1 MEEYPDGILSQR
13 SRRLDGHTY
22 VKNWKSKTTKPHN
35 PVFAALDNG
44 MSDDENSEVIAAA
57 NDKPLNTISNSEF
70 PDSSD
75 QD

>member
-1 MEEYPDGILSQR
+1 
-13 SRRLDGHTY
+13 
-22 VKNWKSKTTKPHN
+22 
-35 PVFAALDNG
+35 

-75 QD
+75 QDYVRSSRQLHVQS

>member
-1 MEEYPDGILSQR
+1 MVRFHREVVAQMVIPTPKIENRKQQ
-13 SRRLDGHTY
+13 
-22 VKNWKSKTTKPHN
+22 PHN
-35 PVFAALDNG
+35 PIFAALDNG
-44 MSDDENSEVIAAA
+44 MSDDENSEVIATV